1 MKKLGFLKKYI
12 LSASYKEKKKKT
24 RDASIQPLPL

>member
-1 MKKLGFLKKYI
+1 MKKLGFFKKYI
-12 LSASYKEKKKKT
+12 LSASYKEKKKT